1 MKGLISMKKI
11 ILISMILPF
20 IVLYGCTKNGEDQ
33 VKKEKVTQEAR
44 TQFKEQTET
53 ALQSFRIDVI
63 QLKDDIENLKVTERQ
78 NFTKILNEIEERI
91 LSLSEKYEQMDT
103 LSGSKWYEQKNEL
116 ESSSMHIKVGLD
128 TLRSNLR
135 FALHELENE

>member
-1 MKGLISMKKI
+1 MKKI
-11 ILISMILPF
+11 ILISLILPF
-20 IVLYGCTKNGEDQ
+20 IALHGCTKNGEDQ

-44 TQFKEQTET
+44 TQFKEQSET
-53 ALQSFRIDVI
+53 ALQSFRIDVV
-63 QLKDDIENLKVTERQ
+63 QLKDDIENLKETERQ

-116 ESSSMHIKVGLD
+116 ESSSGHIKVGLD

-135 FALHELENE
+135 FALSELENE